1 MMGEMETIALEQME
15 IMERLVNL
23 CKTLISELAQYR
35 RMDEEE
41 KLVAELLQKMGGHN
55 VGRTC

>member
-1 MMGEMETIALEQME
+1 MMDEMESIALEQME
-15 IMERLVNL
+15 IMERLVKL
-23 CKTLISELAQYR
+23 CKSLISELAQYR

-41 KLVAELLQKMGGHN
+41 KLVADLLQRMGGQN